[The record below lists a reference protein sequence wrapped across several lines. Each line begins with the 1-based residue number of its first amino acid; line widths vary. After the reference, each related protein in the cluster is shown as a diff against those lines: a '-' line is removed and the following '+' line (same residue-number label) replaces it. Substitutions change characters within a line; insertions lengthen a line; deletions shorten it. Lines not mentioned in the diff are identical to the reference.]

1 MQVKPEGTDGGSY
14 ALSAMVVSAAVAT
27 MDGPFSWRLEAT
39 GVSGIHESLVI
50 HRIHTRTSKSKR
62 DEWYPASHL
71 GRRADFKVVKSAPGS
86 SRAVYPIPGL
96 LVVKPI
102 EDGNLEV
109 TVDLTVRAKG
119 HGERKLVR
127 FRMDPSR
134 KRQDEF
140 IFLPAEIV
148 RSIGKSPSEWE
159 DPGWD

>member
-1 MQVKPEGTDGGSY
+1 MKPQGSDGASF
-14 ALSAMVVSAAVAT
+14 AVSAMVVSAAVAT

-39 GVSGIHESLVI
+39 GEAGKQEFLVI

-62 DEWYPASHL
+62 DEWYPAARL
-71 GRRADFKVVKSAPGS
+71 GRRADFSVVKSAPGT

-96 LVVKPI
+96 LEVKPR

-109 TVDLTVRAKG
+109 TVDLTVRTDG

-127 FRMDPSR
+127 FRMDPSQ

-148 RSIGKSPSEWE
+148 RSIGKSPDEWE